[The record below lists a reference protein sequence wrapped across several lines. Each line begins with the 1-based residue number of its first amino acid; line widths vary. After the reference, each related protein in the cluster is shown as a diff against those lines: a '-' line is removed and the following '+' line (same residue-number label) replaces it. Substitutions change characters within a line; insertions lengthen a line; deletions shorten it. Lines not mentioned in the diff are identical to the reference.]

1 MKVLSLTEP
10 YASLI
15 KEKKKLIET
24 RSWKTDYRGELYIH
38 ASATKIPNAWK
49 NNKGL
54 MELVRDISLNFG
66 YIICKCTLVDCVYM
80 TKEYVED
87 IKKNNY
93 QEYIC
98 GEYQEGRYAW
108 ILKDITPLEFSIK
121 AKGQLNIW
129 NYYDEFEIMDLM
141 KNIEY
146 GWVDK
151 NNNKH
156 IIVDETYSNNYILQ
170 SPNEVIKNKIGVCWD
185 QVELERYY
193 FKGNDWNVKTYFLVH
208 YGEDKCPTHTFLT
221 FEKNNKYYWFEHSWE
236 RFRGIHE
243 YQSIT
248 ELLFD
253 IRNKFIEYELNND
266 YLKDN
271 LVLYQYQKPKA
282 HITVLDFYHHCE
294 SGTYISFEKLEKK
307 I

>member
-10 YASLI
+10 CATLI
-15 KEKKKLIET
+15 KEKKKFVET

-38 ASATKIPNAWK
+38 ASATSIPKEWK
-49 NNKGL
+49 EDTEF
-54 MELVRDISLNFG
+54 MSLVDGVPLNFCN
-66 YIICKCTLVDCVYM
+66 IICKCNLVDCVYM
-80 TKEYVED
+80 TKEYVD
-87 IKKNNY
+87 NMKNNNH

-98 GEYQEGRYAW
+98 GKYEEGRYAW
-108 ILKDITPLEFSIK
+108 ILENIVPLENPIK

-129 NYYDEFEIMDLM
+129 NYYNEFEIMDLM
-141 KNIEY
+141 KDIEY
-146 GWVDK
+146 GWIDK

-156 IIVDETYSNNYILQ
+156 SVVDETYSDNYILR

-208 YGEDKCPTHTFLT
+208 YDGDKCPTHTFLT

-243 YQSIT
+243 YQSLK

-253 IRNKFIEYELNND
+253 IRDKFIKYELDND
-266 YLKDN
+266 FVSEN
-271 LVLYQYQKPKA
+271 LVLHEYKKPKC
-282 HITVLDFYHHCE
+282 HISVQEFYNHCDR
-294 SGTYISFEKLEKK
+294 GTYIDFEQL
-307 I
+307 

>member
-10 YASLI
+10 CATLI
-15 KEKKKLIET
+15 KDKKKFVET

-38 ASATKIPNAWK
+38 ASATSIPKDWK
-49 NNKGL
+49 EDTEF
-54 MELVRDISLNFG
+54 MSLVDGVPLNFG
-66 YIICKCTLVDCVYM
+66 NIICKCKLVDCIYM
-80 TKEYVED
+80 TKEYVENM
-87 IKKNNY
+87 KKNNY

-98 GEYQEGRYAW
+98 GKYEVGRYAW
-108 ILKDITPLEFSIK
+108 ILENIIPLENPIK

-129 NYYDEFEIMDLM
+129 NYYNEFEIMDLM
-141 KNIEY
+141 KDIEY

-156 IIVDETYSNNYILQ
+156 SVVDETYSDNYILQ

-193 FKGNDWNVKTYFLVH
+193 FKGNDWNIKTYFLVH
-208 YGEDKCPTHTFLT
+208 YDGDKCPTHTFLT

-243 YQSIT
+243 YQSLK

-253 IRNKFIEYELNND
+253 IRDKFIKYELDND
-266 YLKDN
+266 FVPEN
-271 LVLYQYQKPKA
+271 LVLHEYKKPKY
-282 HITVLDFYHHCE
+282 HISVQEFYNHCDC
-294 SGTYISFEKLEKK
+294 GTYIDFEQL
-307 I
+307 